1 MESHLRPRATA
12 WMRRVVASTLNG
24 LQAGRFFATCLAL
37 VLIAAP
43 VAQAQSS
50 TGSVEGRVLN
60 TGNGRY
66 VGNVR
71 VTVEGTALEALT
83 NEFGEYRLSGVPAGE
98 AQVRAAVSGLDSKV
112 MTVSV
117 TAGQPTKVDFELT
130 SAERYGTATDGDTVK
145 LDTFVV
151 SANREFEGNA
161 IATNEQR
168 FAKGLKVVMAADAFG
183 DVTEGNAGEFLKYLP
198 GITVDY
204 VAADV
209 RTVSVRG
216 FAANFTNVYLD
227 GMPTTSSA
235 SGSSAR
241 VFEFEQVS
249 INNAARVEVL
259 KVPTPDTPANGLG
272 GNVNLVSK
280 SSFERKGAQFN
291 YRAYLSMNHE
301 ALSLGRTPGPD
312 SGKSFKIL
320 PGFDFDYTLP
330 VNDRF
335 GIVITGLSS
344 NQFNEQHR
352 WQTSWNHA
360 QGGATLANPMLQTAQ
375 IQDGPKNTF
384 RESASIKADWKITD
398 NQRLSVM
405 VQDSYYKSFFGNR
418 NLNFNIGTTATTAA
432 VGGTVLQWSPG
443 FSQSATG
450 TFSSSDPYGNRGRVT
465 QGSSFRDKL
474 GNTFAANARWTYTG
488 SLWNAE
494 AGIHMAKSRTWY
506 RALAR
511 DHFANVGTRM
521 VGVANLRVNDIA
533 FPYHT
538 FTATNATGGVINPYD
553 LGNYRVTTL
562 SDDPIDGVAEMRGAY
577 ADVKRDFDIAG
588 MPVSVKIGA
597 RVYEESKDNRRAT
610 KSYTF
615 VGADG
620 LANTADDSAAPFLDT
635 VYSGEDPYWG
645 SQPIQW
651 INAYKLAETF
661 KSNPN
666 YFTTNAVTNEIFRL
680 NNSEKI
686 TETITAGY
694 VQLEGKLLNNRLQWI
709 AGARYE
715 RTKDAGEGVL
725 RVGNDVLFEK
735 NADGSL
741 RDGDPLTAGVQY
753 VRTAAAGPAGTSGS
767 SNSAL
772 TATQVPSGTLRT
784 TAPYTFTNMTLQELA
799 LTSFERGSTPV
810 RSYDDI
816 YPSLNLTYNVTD
828 NLLVRF
834 GFAVTMGRPDYAQI
848 LPNTTIDDNENFDFD
863 PTASPGTLTTRNTGL
878 KPWEANNYD
887 VSVEYYYGKGG
898 VLSGGV
904 FQKDITNFF
913 QSRTGTVDAA
923 LAEELGIGQE
933 FIGWGVST
941 TVNGPGTATIKGI
954 EINSI
959 RQLDFIPGWGRYF
972 SVSANATKLQLEGPS
987 QSAFSGFIPKTGN
1000 IGLSFNKKPVSAKI
1014 NLNYRGRQQRNAQTG
1029 AQYGGAVNGFYEY
1042 YQSRVNVD
1050 VNVEYTFSKRFKV
1063 FANARNIFNVPQV
1076 LERVSTV
1083 NETPIHA
1090 QRYQQ
1095 EEFGIQMAI
1104 GVKGSF

>member
-1 MESHLRPRATA
+1 
-12 WMRRVVASTLNG
+12 MRRVVASTLNG

-71 VTVEGTALEALT
+71 VTVEGTTLETLT

-117 TAGQPTKVDFELT
+117 TAGQPTKADFELT
-130 SAERYGTATDGDTVK
+130 SAERYGTATDGDTVQ

-312 SGKSFKIL
+312 SGKSYKIL

-352 WQTSWNHA
+352 WQTTWNHA
-360 QGGATLANPMLQTAQ
+360 QGGATLANPMLQSAQ

-450 TFSSSDPYGNRGRVT
+450 TFSSTDPYGNRGRVT

-553 LGNYRVTTL
+553 LGNYRLTTL
-562 SDDPIDGVAEMRGAY
+562 SDDPIDGVAEMRGFY
-577 ADVKRDFDIAG
+577 TDVKRDFDVAG
-588 MPVSVKIGA
+588 MPVSVKMGV

-620 LANTADDSAAPFLDT
+620 VANTADDSAAPYLDT

-651 INAYKLAETF
+651 ISAYKLADTLKTNPGYFTVNDVTSETF
-661 KSNPN
+661 R
-666 YFTTNAVTNEIFRL
+666 I

-694 VQLEGKLLNNRLQWI
+694 VQLEGKLLNNRLQWVT
-709 AGARYE
+709 GARYE
-715 RTKDAGEGVL
+715 KTKDAGEGVL
-725 RVGNDVLFEK
+725 NDPDIVWQR
-735 NADGSL
+735 NANGTFVDS
-741 RDGDPLTAGVQY
+741 DPVTAGVQRVLRTDIGALNANGTANSVQA
-753 VRTAAAGPAGTSGS
+753 VRTILS
-767 SNSAL
+767 
-772 TATQVPSGTLRT
+772 
-784 TAPYTFTNMTLQELA
+784 
-799 LTSFERGSTPV
+799 ERGSRPV

-816 YPSLNLTYNVTD
+816 YPSLNLTYNITD
-828 NLLVRF
+828 NLLVRL
-834 GFAVTMGRPDYAQI
+834 GYALTMGRPDYATI
-848 LPNTTIDDNENFDFD
+848 LPFTTIDDNENFDID

-887 VSVEYYYGKGG
+887 LSVEYYYGKGG

-904 FQKDITNFF
+904 FQKDLTNFF
-913 QSRTGTVDAA
+913 QTRTGTVDAA
-923 LAEELGIGQE
+923 LAEQLGVGPE

-954 EINSI
+954 EFNSI

-987 QSAFSGFIPKTGN
+987 QSAFTGFIPKTGN

-1029 AQYGGAVNGFYEY
+1029 AQYGGAANGFYEY

-1063 FANARNIFNVPQV
+1063 FANARNIFNVPQI
-1076 LERVSTV
+1076 LERVSTI

>member
-1 MESHLRPRATA
+1 
-12 WMRRVVASTLNG
+12 MRRVVASTLNG

-71 VTVEGTALEALT
+71 VTVEGTTLETLT

-117 TAGQPTKVDFELT
+117 TAGQPTKADFELT
-130 SAERYGTATDGDTVK
+130 SAERYGTATDGDTVQ

-312 SGKSFKIL
+312 SGKSYKIL

-352 WQTSWNHA
+352 WQTTWNHA
-360 QGGATLANPMLQTAQ
+360 QGGATLANPMLQSAQ

-418 NLNFNIGTTATTAA
+418 NLNFNIGTTATTSA

-450 TFSSSDPYGNRGRVT
+450 TFSSTDPYGNRGRVT

-521 VGVANLRVNDIA
+521 VGVANLRVDNID
-533 FPYHT
+533 FPGHT
-538 FTATNATGGVINPYD
+538 FTARNATGGVINQYD
-553 LGNYRVTTL
+553 LGNYRLTTM
-562 SDDPIDGVAEMRGAY
+562 SDDPIDGVAQMKGAY
-577 ADVKRDFDIAG
+577 TDIKRDFDVAG
-588 MPVSVKIGA
+588 MPVSVKMGV

-620 LANTADDSAAPFLDT
+620 VANTADDSAAPYLDT

-651 INAYKLAETF
+651 ISAYKLADTFKTNPGYFTVNDVTSETF
-661 KSNPN
+661 R
-666 YFTTNAVTNEIFRL
+666 I

-694 VQLEGKLLNNRLQWI
+694 IQLEGKLLNNRLQWVT
-709 AGARYE
+709 GARYE
-715 RTKDAGEGVL
+715 KTKDAGEGVL
-725 RVGNDVLFEK
+725 NDPDIVWQR
-735 NADGSL
+735 NANGTFVDS
-741 RDGDPLTAGVQY
+741 DPVTAGVQRVLRTDIGALNANGTANSVQA
-753 VRTAAAGPAGTSGS
+753 VRTILS
-767 SNSAL
+767 
-772 TATQVPSGTLRT
+772 
-784 TAPYTFTNMTLQELA
+784 
-799 LTSFERGSTPV
+799 ERGSRPV

-816 YPSLNLTYNVTD
+816 YPSLNLTYNITD
-828 NLLVRF
+828 NLLVRL
-834 GFAVTMGRPDYAQI
+834 GYALTMGRPDYATI
-848 LPNTTIDDNENFDFD
+848 LPFTTIDDNENFDID

-887 VSVEYYYGKGG
+887 LSVEYYYGKGG

-904 FQKDITNFF
+904 FQKDLTNFF
-913 QSRTGTVDAA
+913 QTRTGTVDAA
-923 LAEELGIGQE
+923 LAEQLGVGPE

-954 EINSI
+954 EFNSI

-987 QSAFSGFIPKTGN
+987 QSAFTGFIPKTGN

-1029 AQYGGAVNGFYEY
+1029 AQYGGAANGFYEY

-1063 FANARNIFNVPQV
+1063 FANARNIFNVPQI
-1076 LERVSTV
+1076 LERVSTI